1 MAYIG
6 TNGVLFGKERSTIT
20 EHIGNIFKEGDLQK
34 IRYLKKSDILLD
46 MKRLKAKRKGCKGL
60 LRE

>member
-20 EHIGNIFKEGDLQK
+20 EHIGNIFKENDLQK
-34 IRYLKKSDILLD
+34 IRYLILLD

>member
-6 TNGVLFGKERSTIT
+6 TNGVLFGKGHSTIT

-34 IRYLKKSDILLD
+34 IWYVRKSNILLD
-46 MKRLKAKRKGCKGL
+46 MKRLKAKRKGCIRL
-60 LRE
+60 LCE